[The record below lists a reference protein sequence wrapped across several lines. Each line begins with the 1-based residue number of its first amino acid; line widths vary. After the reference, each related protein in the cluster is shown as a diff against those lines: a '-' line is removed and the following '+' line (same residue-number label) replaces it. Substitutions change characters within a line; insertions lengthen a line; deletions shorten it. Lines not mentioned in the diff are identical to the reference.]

1 MEVGLNSHIVREV
14 SGKGF
19 SIDEL
24 GIGLVEL
31 NFDDI
36 PVLNKNGINREILK
50 NPLGLGVDFTVH
62 APTSD
67 AKGVRVDLGRYS
79 RSNIITM
86 KNVLKVANELNAK
99 ILVLHGGE
107 IRKSYHDAYI
117 NTMKQIKEVS
127 LVARDYD
134 IRLAIENLTGSQVGV
149 LPHEIT
155 SFREYGVLACVDL
168 GHALLTAFKL
178 GYPLEKFLLPGEN
191 VLEVHI
197 HDNHG
202 GSDEHLPP
210 GEGSMGWG
218 YVEKLVKNTK
228 PKYAVLEI
236 RRFSSFDS
244 VKNSIK
250 RLQRIGD
257 ER

>member
-31 NFDDI
+31 NFDDT
-36 PVLNKNGINREILK
+36 PVLNKNGINRETLK
-50 NPLGLGVDFTVH
+50 NLLGLGVDFTVH

-79 RSNIITM
+79 MSNIMIM
-86 KNVLKVANELNAK
+86 KNVLKVASELNAK
-99 ILVLHGGE
+99 VLVLHGGDV
-107 IRKSYHDAYI
+107 RKSYHKAYI
-117 NTMKQIKEVS
+117 NTRKQIEEIS
-127 LVARDYD
+127 IMARDYG
-134 IRLAIENLTGSQVGV
+134 IRLAIENLTGSRVGV

-155 SFREYGVLACVDL
+155 SFREYGVLACLDL

-178 GYPLEKFLLPGEN
+178 GYPLEKFLLPD

-202 GSDEHLPP
+202 RSDEHLPP
-210 GEGSMGWG
+210 GEGLMGWG

-250 RLQRIGD
+250 HLLGD